1 MYMSSASWYT
11 PGPTREICGG
21 RQKDGWDSLPEIRGK
36 SWYCFT
42 IKD

>member
-1 MYMSSASWYT
+1 MYMSSASRYT

-21 RQKDGWDSLPEIRGK
+21 RQKDEWDSLPEIRGK